1 MHLCLVLFSMAVLQ
15 ILWLFAVW
23 MSGTAKHVEKIAPLL
38 VFSFLCI
45 ALVGGMPKAL
55 VTRGSVWLG
64 RVVANER
71 YTFTLLIAAVLG
83 IGGVYAYH
91 QQGWPD
97 EREIFA
103 GARVVAEQGIGTFLT
118 QYAQLPRLGSQH
130 PPLVPL
136 LYGFSL
142 QAWGV
147 TLFPARCIALLLAL
161 GVVLLTHRI
170 GARLYDR
177 RTGLLAA
184 ASLLTMPFFFRL
196 GTSAM
201 LDMPVTCAFVGTL
214 LLSLRLRERPTYLMA
229 VALGG
234 CLGIGLLCRY
244 TMALV
249 YPLVFG
255 ACLLDGQFRRLAPY
269 LVTAVLVSM
278 GIFSCWA
285 TWAASVG
292 VFTAQQDKISRLAGY
307 VSTAKGKLWLTNVLL
322 FRLPSGIG
330 VYNAPLLLLG
340 GWRTWRELNRSD
352 QIVLVWI
359 GAVCIPLLLTLP
371 GPRYF
376 LPAFPAFAL
385 LMARGL
391 MSLREKSERPLLLA
405 LLYGAGALY
414 LFVDWYRAVGGWFTH

>member
-1 MHLCLVLFSMAVLQ
+1 
-15 ILWLFAVW
+15 
-23 MSGTAKHVEKIAPLL
+23 
-38 VFSFLCI
+38 
-45 ALVGGMPKAL
+45 
-55 VTRGSVWLG
+55 
-64 RVVANER
+64 
-71 YTFTLLIAAVLG
+71 
-83 IGGVYAYH
+83 
-91 QQGWPD
+91 
-97 EREIFA
+97 
-103 GARVVAEQGIGTFLT
+103 
-118 QYAQLPRLGSQH
+118 
-130 PPLVPL
+130 
-136 LYGFSL
+136 
-142 QAWGV
+142 
-147 TLFPARCIALLLAL
+147 
-161 GVVLLTHRI
+161 VVLLTYRI
-170 GARLYDR
+170 GTWLYDR

-184 ASLLTMPFFFRL
+184 TSLLTMPFFFRL

-201 LDMPVTCAFVGTL
+201 LDMPVTCAFVGVL
-214 LLSLRLRERPTYLMA
+214 LLSLRLQERPTYLLA

-269 LVTAVLVSM
+269 LATAVLVSM
-278 GIFSCWA
+278 GIFSCWVA
-285 TWAASVG
+285 WAASIG
-292 VFTAQQDKISRLAGY
+292 VFAAQQDKISRLAGY
-307 VSTAKGKLWLTNVLL
+307 MNTAKGKLWLANVML

-330 VYNAPLLLLG
+330 VYNAPLLMLG
-340 GWRTWRELNRSD
+340 GWRTWRELHRSD

-391 MSLREKSERPLLLA
+391 TSIRGGSERPLLLA

-414 LFVDWYRAVGGWFTH
+414 LFVDWYRASGGWFTH